1 VTFAPEDLATLAPR
15 ERMALRI
22 ARFVNESPRV
32 KSATQ
37 RFNEIVGS
45 RWMTL
50 VSRARMR
57 LVGMDKMIRLD
68 PDRGVLIAANH
79 RSFFDMYM
87 ITTYLHH
94 HVDWVRRM
102 YFPVRSSFFYDRL
115 VGVALNAAMSGVAMY
130 PPIFRP
136 KEKRGVTRAGLD
148 FLADRLREPGTVVGI
163 HPEGTRNKGDDPYE
177 LLPAEQGFGRVVL
190 QSMPIVI
197 PVFINGMGND
207 LYKEC
212 RSTFDGTGTPILMV
226 FGDPVDLN
234 EFANKDPERLRTQ
247 VEVGRKVL
255 SAIAALGEL
264 ERSIRGSIAGGAT
277 LEDAIASSTTRS
289 SATL

>member
-1 VTFAPEDLATLAPR
+1 MLEPR
-15 ERMALRI
+15 ERWALQI

-50 VSRARMR
+50 VSKARMR
-57 LVGMDKMIRLD
+57 LVGMEKMITLD
-68 PDRGVLIAANH
+68 PDKGVLIAANH

-94 HVDWVRRM
+94 HVDWLRRL
-102 YFPVRSSFFYDRL
+102 YFPVRSSFFYDRM

-130 PPIFRP
+130 PPIFRD

-148 FLADRLREPGTVVGI
+148 FLADELQEPGTVVGI
-163 HPEGTRNKGDDPYE
+163 HPEGTRNKNEDPYD
-177 LLPAEQGFGRVVL
+177 LLPPEQGFGRVVL
-190 QSMPIVI
+190 QAMPIVV
-197 PVFINGMGND
+197 PVFINGMGNN

-212 RSTFDGTGTPILMV
+212 RSTFDGTGIPILMV
-226 FGDPVDLN
+226 FGDPIDLS
-234 EFANKDPERLRTQ
+234 EHEGKDPTRLRAQ
-247 VEVGRKVL
+247 VEVGRKTL
-255 SAIAALGEL
+255 DAIAALGAL
-264 ERSIRGSIAGGAT
+264 EKRIRAALGRGLS
-277 LEDAIASSTTRS
+277 LDDAITEAG
-289 SATL
+289 